1 MKGETKIQVDKSDYT
16 EGGTD
21 VGKAKAKCK
30 SWVSCPPNLCSP
42 LKYILVCTLGDFSL
56 WS

>member
-1 MKGETKIQVDKSDYT
+1 MKGETKIQVDKSDYI

-42 LKYILVCTLGDFSL
+42 LKYILVCNLGDFSL

>member
-1 MKGETKIQVDKSDYT
+1 MTQLFSVSLKDKRKTSLNFMKGDTKIQVDKSDYT

-30 SWVSCPPNLCSP
+30 S
-42 LKYILVCTLGDFSL
+42 
-56 WS
+56 